1 MLNQVVI
8 VGRMHSRSV
17 SCLTTV
23 DYRTQFWPVV
33 SHHKNT
39 PWGTVWVLIAASKV
53 LFGQL
58 LGDSSCSAKSAK
70 APWVSASSLGKTV
83 HMVGT
88 QTVFIDLK
96 ACNSHKMIC
105 KTIHLHTLYKDVAQ
119 SSDSLGE
126 SYIGIWYTHQFLA
139 RASTFTCFTWRI
151 VTNGLAHVNMLCL
164 IWTSTCYWMYSSLS
178 WTIGVWESTKEQG
191 WAFSSSGLQN
201 REEMDPWQAQIE
213 CWTHTTRSLETSL
226 EQKRM
231 YIWYTLS
238 PFQSSTVYCHQKS
251 AFNWFYW
258 KLGEGISFWGLW
270 SPLSLGEGVSF
281 ATSWCRGI
289 W

>member
-8 VGRMHSRSV
+8 VGRMRSRSV

-23 DYRTQFWPVV
+23 DYGTQFWPVV

-39 PWGTVWVLIAASKV
+39 PWGTVWVLIAAPKV

-58 LGDSSCSAKSAK
+58 LWDSSCSAKSAK

-105 KTIHLHTLYKDVAQ
+105 KTIRLHTLYKDVVQ

-139 RASTFTCFTWRI
+139 RANAFTCFTWRI
-151 VTNGLAHVNMLCL
+151 VTSGLAHVNMLCS
-164 IWTSTCYWMYSSLS
+164 IWTSACYRMYSSLS

-191 WAFSSSGLQN
+191 WAFSSSGLQRGKGSMTGPN
-201 REEMDPWQAQIE
+201 WMLNPHNPLPRDITWAEKDVHLVHPI
-213 CWTHTTRSLETSL
+213 SLPVL
-226 EQKRM
+226 NGL
-231 YIWYTLS
+231 LS
-238 PFQSSTVYCHQKS
+238 S
-251 AFNWFYW
+251 
-258 KLGEGISFWGLW
+258 E
-270 SPLSLGEGVSF
+270 VS
-281 ATSWCRGI
+281 I
-289 W
+289 